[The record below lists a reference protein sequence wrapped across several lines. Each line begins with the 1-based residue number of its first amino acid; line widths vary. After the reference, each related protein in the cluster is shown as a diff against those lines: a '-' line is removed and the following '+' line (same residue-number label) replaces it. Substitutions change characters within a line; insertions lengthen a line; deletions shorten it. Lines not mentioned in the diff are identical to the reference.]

1 MQLSYGMR
9 RKGMVGQK
17 SDSCPSSVIT
27 KQCRVTD
34 RIPFGTLVVCAGD
47 ASCKLPTTK
56 EEFDAV
62 AGIALLDGSGD
73 SYKPGSTVSVLREGR
88 VFVEAQGDVES
99 AGAPV
104 FVRFDKSPGTFDVKE
119 DPGAIKLK
127 GACYLHSA
135 KKGDIVEIEVSF
147 IGGSK

>member
-17 SDSCPSSVIT
+17 SDSCPSTVVTRQSRT
-27 KQCRVTD
+27 TD
-34 RIPFGTLVVCAGD
+34 RIPFGTLVVWNGD
-47 ASCKLPTTK
+47 ASCKLPTAK
-56 EEFDAV
+56 EEVDTV
-62 AGIALLDGSGD
+62 AGIALLDGPGT
-73 SYKPGSTVSVLREGR
+73 SYNPSATVSILREGR
-88 VFVEAQGDVES
+88 AFVEAQGDVDS
-99 AGAPV
+99 AGAAV
-104 FVRFDKSPGTFDVKE
+104 FVRFDKIPGIFDVKE

-135 KKGDIVEIEVSF
+135 KKGDIVEIEVNF